1 MLLEAEDDA
10 LPEAIRKDLQ
20 VILRHARRVAAITQG
35 LLSFARQSTGARE
48 RVSLN
53 RIVEEIVQLARKDMS
68 RARVEVSLRLDESQ
82 PAIMADANAIGQVLL
97 NLLTNARM
105 AMPDGGEIVVETG
118 HPADSGAARLT
129 VRDTGSGIAPEIL
142 PKIFDPFFTTKPDGT
157 GLGLSISHG
166 IVQDHGGT
174 VDVRSEPGRG
184 ATFVLTFPLAPAE
197 N

>member
-1 MLLEAEDDA
+1 
-10 LPEAIRKDLQ
+10 
-20 VILRHARRVAAITQG
+20 
-35 LLSFARQSTGARE
+35 
-48 RVSLN
+48 
-53 RIVEEIVQLARKDMS
+53 
-68 RARVEVSLRLDESQ
+68 
-82 PAIMADANAIGQVLL
+82 MADANAIGQVLL